1 MVALPAVPIGG
12 ANAPGATVG
21 LHAFVV
27 PAYGRSPHLRDCLAS
42 LRAQTVSSP
51 IVIATSTPWDGLEA
65 VAAEFDARLAVH
77 SPNAGIGRDWN
88 FALEQAST
96 PWVTIAHQDDLYL
109 PGFVERTLAVA
120 ARHEDAILVAT
131 GYAELLESDGVRRD
145 QSPMLAVKRLLM
157 ELGFLGRSAVT
168 SGGAKRRLLRLGCPI
183 PCPSV
188 SLRMDHG
195 GLRFREDLKV
205 DLDWEA
211 WLRLAARPGAFAY
224 DRRVLM
230 LHRIHRDS
238 ETSAGVRAGVRASED
253 RMMFEALW
261 PAPIARLLAK
271 AYALSYEAGP

>member
-1 MVALPAVPIGG
+1 MSVRGEELGTDAVVALRPMHG
-12 ANAPGATVG
+12 
-21 LHAFVV
+21 FVV
-27 PAYGRSPHLRDCLAS
+27 PVYGRSPHLRDCLAS
-42 LRAQTVSSP
+42 LCAQTVPSP
-51 IVIATSTPWDGLEA
+51 IVIATSTPWEGLEA
-65 VAAEFDARLAVH
+65 VAAEFGARLAVH

-88 FALEQAST
+88 FALEQSST
-96 PWVTIAHQDDLYL
+96 TWVTIAHQDDLYL
-109 PGFVERTLAVA
+109 PDFAERTLAVA

-131 GYAELLESDGVRRD
+131 GYAELLEPSGVRRD
-145 QSPMLAVKRLLM
+145 LSPMLAVKRLLM
-157 ELGFLGRSAVT
+157 ELGFLGRAAVA
-168 SGGAKRRLLRLGCPI
+168 SGGAKRRLLRFGCPI

-188 SLRMDHG
+188 SLRIDRD

-261 PAPIARLLAK
+261 PAPIAHVLAK
-271 AYALSYEAGP
+271 VYALSYETGA

>member
-1 MVALPAVPIGG
+1 MSTVREGVGGDPAGTTMPM
-12 ANAPGATVG
+12 
-21 LHAFVV
+21 HAFVV
-27 PAYGRSPHLRDCLAS
+27 PAYGQSPHLRDCLAS
-42 LRAQTVSSP
+42 LRAQTMPSP
-51 IVIATSTPWDGLEA
+51 IVIATSTPWNGLEA

-109 PGFVERTLAVA
+109 PAFVERTLAAA
-120 ARHEDAILVAT
+120 ARDPDAILVAT
-131 GYAELLESDGVRRD
+131 GYAELLEPGGGRRSL
-145 QSPMLAVKRLLM
+145 SPMLAIKRLLM
-157 ELGFLGRSAVT
+157 EFGFRGRSVVA
-168 SGGAKRRLLRLGCPI
+168 SAAAKRRLLRFGCPI

-188 SLRMDHG
+188 SLRMDRG
-195 GLRFREDLKV
+195 GVRFREDLKV

-211 WLRLAARPGAFAY
+211 WLRLAARPGVFAY

-230 LHRIHRDS
+230 LHRIHRNS

-253 RMMFEALW
+253 QMMFEALW

-271 AYALSYEAGP
+271 VYALSYEAGA